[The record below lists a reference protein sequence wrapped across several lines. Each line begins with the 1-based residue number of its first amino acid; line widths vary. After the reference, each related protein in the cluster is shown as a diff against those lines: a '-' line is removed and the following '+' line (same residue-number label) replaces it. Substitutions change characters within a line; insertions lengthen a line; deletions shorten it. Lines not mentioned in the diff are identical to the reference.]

1 MRENLNGISI
11 FEAILGRRSIREYT
25 PQQVEAKKI
34 RSLIEAAVMAPTAMH
49 REPWAFVIVQDIN
62 VLQGLSDK
70 AKPMFI
76 EQLKQLGTH
85 DIDAFNHPAFNIF
98 YDASTL
104 IIICANK
111 DNPMATADCWL
122 AAENLMLAAFG
133 MGLGSCVIGA
143 ALLALNDSE
152 QRMKLGITEKFEA
165 VVPIVI
171 GFPSAAAVPS
181 KRKRPLIINWLKTY
195 AVP

>member
-1 MRENLNGISI
+1 MKNELKDMNV

-25 PQQVEAKKI
+25 SQQVDAKKI

-49 REPWAFVIVQDIN
+49 REPWAFTIVQDVN
-62 VLQGLSDK
+62 LLQGLSDM

-76 EQLKQLGTH
+76 EQLKQV
-85 DIDAFNHPAFNIF
+85 DSIEIDAFNHPEFNIF
-98 YDASTL
+98 YGASTL

-111 DNPMATADCWL
+111 ANPMATADCWL

-143 ALLALNDSE
+143 ALLALNETE
-152 QRMKLGITEKFEA
+152 QRLKLGITENFEA

-171 GFPSAAAVPS
+171 GFSNASAVPS
-181 KRKRPLIINWLKTY
+181 KRKRPLILNWFKT
-195 AVP
+195 